1 MNGSVPGGGAC
12 IMFIHLL
19 VFVEYIEQLFIV
31 LAADSLV
38 SLCGYLLMDHR
49 HELQMDRRDELHV
62 DRRDELQVWI
72 VGESPQYESS
82 GLALNVSRRHEP
94 LVRVV
99 GMSSN

>member
-1 MNGSVPGGGAC
+1 MGPFQGGGAC

-49 HELQMDRRDELHV
+49 HELHR
-62 DRRDELQVWI
+62 
-72 VGESPQYESS
+72 
-82 GLALNVSRRHEP
+82 LALHRVLASSLGCRPRSDASRLP
-94 LVRVV
+94 CFTKPTP
-99 GMSSN
+99 